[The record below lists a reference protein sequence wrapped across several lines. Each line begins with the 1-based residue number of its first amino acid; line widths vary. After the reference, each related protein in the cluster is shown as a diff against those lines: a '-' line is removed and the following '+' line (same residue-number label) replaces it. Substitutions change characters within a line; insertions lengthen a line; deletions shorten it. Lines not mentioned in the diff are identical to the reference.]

1 LSKKTTDWIHTC
13 IRQGFTCR
21 HVMRLYQQEILEAAK
36 LGLKPNRDT
45 FIMPA
50 DVQNAANKR
59 A

>member
-1 LSKKTTDWIHTC
+1 
-13 IRQGFTCR
+13 
-21 HVMRLYQQEILEAAK
+21 MRLYQQEILEAAK